1 MESIFKEVAKVQ
13 HTAAIVQA
21 MQGSIDPW
29 WEAKNCVANLIGNG
43 KFRKRKGKYALIFAA
58 GWMADKFQESCR
70 LKLSL
75 EGEMEDLKV
84 EMDKLRA
91 LVVQQADEASTDY
104 ECTVRSNTE
113 LCKENECLSES
124 STHAQE
130 AVRELSGPCSR
141 TEAERCAVSMEKSED
156 FGSDTETD
164 SGMEMDNLSD
174 PGVGNV
180 GAMAEDTSG
189 ESVVKV
195 LHSDSGVGSSHARM
209 ASVGQQGRS
218 PCAQRRFCAGRQ
230 AIRCFACGG
239 FSHIAR
245 NCVVTNGNRQRDS
258 KYPRTTARSKA
269 VYSAR
274 WGNGPR
280 HGSLQRHRRQGQPRS
295 WIQET
300 DLKSQYERLKCENVK
315 LREERDRLWEFS
327 RVPNFG
333 FQKRGNEEMLLRS
346 F

>member
-13 HTAAIVQA
+13 HTAGIVQA

-29 WEAKNCVANLIGNG
+29 REDKNCVANLIGNG

-58 GWMADKFQESCR
+58 GWIADKFQESCR

-91 LVVQQADEASTDY
+91 LVVQQAAETSTEY

-113 LCKENECLSES
+113 LCKENECLK
-124 STHAQE
+124 AQ
-130 AVRELSGPCSR
+130 RMHRRLR
-141 TEAERCAVSMEKSED
+141 TEVEHCAVSMEKSED

-174 PGVGNV
+174 PGVGNA

-189 ESVVKV
+189 ESVVKG

-209 ASVGQQGRS
+209 VSVVQQGRS
-218 PCAQRRFCAGRQ
+218 PCAQRRFRAGRQ
-230 AIRCFACGG
+230 AIRCFACRG

-245 NCVVTNGNRQRDS
+245 YCVVTNGNRHRDS
-258 KYPRTTARSKA
+258 KS
-269 VYSAR
+269 
-274 WGNGPR
+274 
-280 HGSLQRHRRQGQPRS
+280 QGQPRS
-295 WIQET
+295 WIQEK

-315 LREERDRLWEFS
+315 LREERDR
-327 RVPNFG
+327 
-333 FQKRGNEEMLLRS
+333 EMKKCY
-346 F
+346 